1 MKNLPANA
9 GDAGSIP
16 GLGGSP
22 GEGNGNRLQDSCLG
36 NRMDRLLC
44 PCDFPGKNP
53 GKSHGQ
59 RSLSGHSPWGP
70 KRVRHHSVIKQQ
82 QRILVGGFL
91 ARVSVWWWFGG
102 AALARVRRMLW
113 SQEQQGCRVM
123 VDTCCCVGTVGSGAG
138 LSPQQRCLGEEG
150 SF

>member
-1 MKNLPANA
+1 MVVGLPWWLSDEESACQCRRRRFDPWI
-9 GDAGSIP
+9 GRIP
-16 GLGGSP
+16 WRRKWQPTP
-22 GEGNGNRLQDSCLG
+22 GFL
-36 NRMDRLLC
+36 
-44 PCDFPGKNP
+44 P

-113 SQEQQGCRVM
+113 SQEQQGRRVM
-123 VDTCCCVGTVGSGAG
+123 VDTCCCVGIVGSGAG
-138 LSPQQRCLGEEG
+138 LSPQQGCLGEEG